1 MNKKI
6 FFFIC
11 IFFGLSLVIFIVSK
25 SFVNGKTEAL
35 DVEKTNY
42 QNLKGS
48 IKTLKEEEMMNR
60 NLINKTQ
67 KDPNI
72 LGVEAKKNS
81 EEFLNKLNKFQNQAD
96 EDKQE
101 NYPKIFKHLATS
113 NVYKDEELYNVEVPE
128 KYELYIGTSRASNI
142 EVLVKNK
149 EKGNYYLILSY
160 NTANKKITS
169 IEQQET
175 R

>member
-1 MNKKI
+1 
-6 FFFIC
+6 FIC
-11 IFFGLSLVIFIVSK
+11 IFFGLSLVIFIASK

-42 QNLKGS
+42 QNLKES
-48 IKTLKEEEMMNR
+48 IKTLKEEEMKNR
-60 NLINKTQ
+60 NLINKTK
-67 KDPNI
+67 KDTNI
-72 LGVEAKKNS
+72 LGIEAKKNS

-113 NVYKDEELYNVEVPE
+113 NVYKDEELYNIEVPE
-128 KYELYIGTSRASNI
+128 KYELYIGTSSASNI

-149 EKGNYYLILSY
+149 EKNKYYITLTY
-160 NTANKKITS
+160 NTFNKKITS